1 MIIDRKRFY
10 SSILRMMKISIAYL
24 KNTDSVRGKIQ
35 NKKSNLKNS
44 LKISCFKILIRRF
57 FNFSYELLYLCLM
70 SKWRKCSKA
79 VTVHPLPINC

>member
-1 MIIDRKRFY
+1 MIIDHKRFY
-10 SSILRMMKISIAYL
+10 SSILRMMKFSIANL

-44 LKISCFKILIRRF
+44 QKISCFKILKSRF

-70 SKWRKCSKA
+70 SNGENVQRLLLYI
-79 VTVHPLPINC
+79 HYP